1 MAKDYSNIKMVI
13 NMKVNLKMELQMV
26 SVNTIITMVMFMKD
40 NFIKIKNME
49 QGLKNIKMEKFMK
62 VILPMIKKLM
72 VNIFL

>member
-26 SVNTIITMVMFMKD
+26 SVNTIIMMVMFMKD

-62 VILPMIKKLM
+62 VILLMIKKLM